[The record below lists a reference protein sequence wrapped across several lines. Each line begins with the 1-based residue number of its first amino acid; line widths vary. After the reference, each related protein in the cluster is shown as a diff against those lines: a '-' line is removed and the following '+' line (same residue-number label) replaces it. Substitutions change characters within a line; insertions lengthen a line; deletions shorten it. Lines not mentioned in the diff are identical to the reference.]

1 MTLDSFTPSDRRL
14 LRDARGIHTS
24 HDTATKE
31 SRGAKFSSS
40 LAHVL
45 RGGRRETS
53 RREPLTQ
60 WRAALLLPSVTHSPR
75 VCYTAGLTA
84 IFGRRIENTS
94 ETSGAP
100 SALVLLVLGF
110 SWRPWTFIR
119 MLVFLCLV
127 ASITPASAIQECRTL
142 LGDDGGVVHGGVR
155 WSGTHQM

>member
-1 MTLDSFTPSDRRL
+1 MHAGFTRAMTRPRRSQGGRNSHPVWRMSCAEAVERRL
-14 LRDARGIHTS
+14 G
-24 HDTATKE
+24 E
-31 SRGAKFSSS
+31 SRLLNG
-40 LAHVL
+40 V
-45 RGGRRETS
+45 
-53 RREPLTQ
+53 
-60 WRAALLLPSVTHSPR
+60 AAILLPSVTHSSR